1 MIGASHTILSI
12 AAVLGLAQAS
22 PGFAQADMGAPEAL
36 AEVAPELAVEV
47 ERPEEG
53 VALEEVEDP
62 DGYFATLPGWTT
74 ATLEPEYASVEPFPS
89 AGIDAVLGIDGGST
103 PSATGAGSIWDIQFA
118 SWEAARLK
126 WEGDIQAWGAKYA
139 FHTPATYRDVMVSGG
154 GVDGFLY
161 LRRDIFQNLPGT
173 EVEKVA
179 GLMAANAY
187 GPHAAGAVST
197 KAGYSYL
204 FLPLCD
210 GAPHWAGRA
219 FVNVGYTGDVE
230 VTLKCPG

>member
-74 ATLEPEYASVEPFPS
+74 ATLEPEYASDAPS
-89 AGIDAVLGIDGGST
+89 A
-103 PSATGAGSIWDIQFA
+103 PSATGAGSIWDVQFA
-118 SWEAARLK
+118 GWEAARLK